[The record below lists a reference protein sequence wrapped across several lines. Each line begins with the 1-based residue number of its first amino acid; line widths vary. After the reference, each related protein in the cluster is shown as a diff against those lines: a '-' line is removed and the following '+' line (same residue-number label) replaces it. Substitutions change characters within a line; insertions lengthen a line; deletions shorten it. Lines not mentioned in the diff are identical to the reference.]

1 MSTTN
6 TAIVPALV
14 QEELDRLVESD
25 ALRRAPSH
33 MRLLRYLV
41 EKRVAGDDVALRETS
56 IALEVFRRDPAT
68 YDPQT
73 DPIVRVTTGRL
84 RDRLDAHYA
93 LFDAPPQM
101 RILLPKGRYA
111 PEFVSQPGLTAA
123 PIGLAV
129 LTMRDHT
136 GQPEFTAYCA
146 ALTDRLSD
154 SLARAGIPRVTPRSS
169 VTLAETDAPG
179 LATIGERLG
188 VPWLIETVLAREQQS
203 ELRLTVRLV
212 HAADGAVRWI
222 ETGVRAAAE
231 QYALA
236 DRMIDVATLRCCET
250 LPGIVVGNGEGGP
263 RPAISAKSRAALD
276 TVHLL
281 LQQRSLAGAQ
291 QAVELAGD
299 AVARDPGAADGWAS
313 LAAACYSRLTFM
325 DAPIAPLVERIRASV
340 DRALAIDPEHPVAL
354 RTKAI
359 IAGKHDYDLVA
370 AEALFA
376 RALRT
381 LPNYTSARLNFA
393 EALMLQGK
401 FSDALAEI
409 NLALVF
415 DPLSPSVRMARGLCL
430 RYARRHD
437 EARHEWA
444 LCRAAGETSLWVL
457 SEAGLNELAAGNLD
471 AAATSFEEMAQRH
484 PDYPSTPMLAAYLA
498 AARGDV
504 ARARAEERAC
514 LERFPQSAPTARA
527 YLAAL
532 LHDAD
537 AALAHLAAALAEH
550 DMGLLYA
557 AIDPAYEW
565 LASDTG
571 YKRVMNA
578 AGAPGWRGRL
588 LDTAPPIGTMG

>member
-1 MSTTN
+1 MSTT
-6 TAIVPALV
+6 TAAIVPALV

-41 EKRVAGDDVALRETS
+41 ERRVAGDDVALRETS

-93 LFDAPPQM
+93 LFDSPPKM
-101 RILLPKGRYA
+101 RIVLPKGRYA
-111 PEFVSQPGLTAA
+111 PEFVSQPGLTAT

-136 GQPEFTAYCA
+136 GQPEFAAYCA

-154 SLARAGIPRVTPRSS
+154 CLARAGIPRVTPRSS

-179 LATIGERLG
+179 LATIGERLD
-188 VPWLIETVLAREQQS
+188 VPWLVETVLAREQQS

-222 ETGVRAAAE
+222 ETGVRAAAQ
-231 QYALA
+231 QYTLA

-250 LPGIVVGNGEGGP
+250 LPGIVVGNGEGGA
-263 RPAISAKSRAALD
+263 RPVISAQSRAALD

-281 LQQRSLAGAQ
+281 LQHRSLAGTVE
-291 QAVELAGD
+291 AVELAGG
-299 AVARDPGAADGWAS
+299 AVARDPGAADCWAA
-313 LAAACYSRLTFM
+313 LAAACYSRLSFM
-325 DAPIAPLVERIRASV
+325 DAAIGPLVARIRESV
-340 DRALAIDPEHPVAL
+340 DRALSQDPEHPVAL

-359 IAGKHDYDLVA
+359 IAGKHDYDLA
-370 AEALFA
+370 TAEALFA
-376 RALRT
+376 RALRA

-401 FSDALAEI
+401 FGDALAEI

-444 LCRAAGETSLWVL
+444 LCRASGETSPWVL
-457 SEAGLNELAAGNLD
+457 SETGLNELAAGNLD
-471 AAATSFEEMAQRH
+471 AAAASFAEMTERH
-484 PDYPSTPMLAAYLA
+484 PDLPATPMLAACLF
-498 AARGDV
+498 AARGDA
-504 ARARAEERAC
+504 ARAREEERAC
-514 LERFPQSAPTARA
+514 VERFPQTAPANRA

-532 LHDAD
+532 LRDRDAV
-537 AALAHLAAALAEH
+537 LRHLASARAEH
-550 DMGLLYA
+550 DMSFLYA

-565 LASDTG
+565 LANDG
-571 YKRVMNA
+571 EYKRILNA
-578 AGAPGWRGRL
+578 AGVPGWRGRYVGV
-588 LDTAPPIGTMG
+588 DGGRA